1 MECTPAVHITCI
13 RGFGM
18 AHYRYC
24 SSLCSFLKKLL
35 VLTHPKELTGVQKD
49 GVVDQ

>member
-1 MECTPAVHITCI
+1 
-13 RGFGM
+13 M